1 MQRKSLLVLFFFLS
15 LQTSFSQSGNLVFDH
30 YTIDEGLSNNEIK
43 CLAQDDNGFIWIG
56 TKDGLNRF
64 DGNSFE
70 VYRSARSDSTSI
82 SGKVI
87 FSLLVNHEGTL
98 LVGTDEGLDYYDSD
112 RDIFHPYLVSIDE
125 QSINLNVI
133 ISLVEDSDHGLWI
146 GTRSGLAFHDPESNV
161 STRYKHL
168 SEDPS
173 SLSGDY
179 VHCVFEDSKSNVWV
193 GTDGGL
199 NLFNPE
205 SQTFTRYTPGL
216 IDDRLSD
223 IVFTSISEDPGGSL
237 WLGTVSGALYKFF
250 PDLGSFGK
258 EQNSFEGSGGHSNNY
273 ISGIKPDFRGGLLV
287 AGYREGLSIYNPE
300 NEKSTRMLHN
310 KLDDRSIISDNIFCL
325 LEDSQNNLWVGT
337 GNGLSCHKDAAKSFK
352 HFKRRP
358 QDKNSLTSN
367 LVKSIYEDAQGCL
380 WIGTKEGGLNRLNA
394 ERDQFTHFPIPS
406 EDVFAILEDTKGRI
420 WFGGSDGLC
429 SFDKQSETFASLSS
443 SWVLSLAE
451 EDEDHLWVGTS
462 RGLNLVNTSTGQTET
477 FTSNP
482 GNPLSLPDSWIV
494 TLYKDKLGYLW
505 VGSALGLSVLNEDG
519 VSFTNYQPSNSPY
532 SISNKLILVIFED
545 SKGRFWIGTED
556 GLNLFDKKLEKFTHY
571 TSNDGLADNVI
582 NGICEDD
589 GGGLWISTN
598 KGISLFNPDS
608 MTFVNFDKYDG
619 LQSNQFLNASYF
631 RSKSGE
637 MFFGGINGFN
647 AFRPEEIK
655 FNYIL
660 PPVILTNLSII
671 NERMKPGMKNSP
683 IDRNI
688 NEVEELVLNY
698 NQRFFGLEFVALNY
712 VNPNKNQYRFIL
724 EGFDKEW
731 QQGINLRSVRY
742 TNVPPGKYVFK
753 LFASNNDGLWNKEG
767 KILNI
772 RIRQP
777 YWLTWWAFTIYAF
790 LFMALLLIFRRYSL
804 IEANLKHRLMMEHF
818 EKEKTEELNQL
829 KMKFFT
835 NISHELRTPLSLVI
849 SPLEGLLSREDL
861 PGDTKS
867 SLHIMHRNA
876 DRILL
881 LINQLIEFR
890 KSDTGHL
897 ELKAVQVELNKQI
910 QERIKAFDDFAKQ
923 RDIELVFS
931 AKQPEIDIYIDL
943 DKFDKVLYNLLSN
956 AFKFT
961 KDNGKINIET
971 SVESWDRIKSKL
983 GRKSVRGDYAC
994 LEVSDNGQGIDPEHL
1009 DRVFDRFYQGENGRS
1024 NGNTGSGIGLALSKN
1039 LVELH
1044 QGMIDANNSQD
1055 GGAVFTI
1062 YLPLGKKHL
1071 KKSELSTSGIAF
1083 NPSISV
1089 IEDNREEQFAP
1100 SKEDAGADGNKSLP
1114 KLLIVEDDLDVRNY
1128 LVNDFSKRFTVL
1140 TAGNGKE
1147 GLEKA
1152 KKEFPDIIISDVM
1165 MPEMDGIEFCKK
1177 LKSDV
1182 LISHIPVILLTAKN
1196 SIEYQKQGL
1205 ESGADDYVIKPF
1217 NLEILGLKVNN
1228 LLESRQRLR
1237 KEFKSKPAMQL
1248 NALSL
1253 ASADK
1258 KFLEKVIKLIE
1269 QNIKDPAFSVE
1280 VLGDKV
1286 AMSRSNLYRKIN
1298 ALTGQTAI
1306 EFIRSIKLKEAAR
1319 MLLENKEDVY
1329 DIMEVA
1335 GFQNIKY
1342 FRKCFLTQFGCKP
1355 EDYFDIT
1362 EEMNASGDDPSDKDS
1377 E

>member
-1 MQRKSLLVLFFFLS
+1 MPRKSLLALFFLLTIQF
-15 LQTSFSQSGNLVFDH
+15 SFSQKGDLLFDH

-43 CLAQDDNGFIWIG
+43 CLVQDHNGFIWVG

-64 DGNSFE
+64 DGYSFE
-70 VYRSARSDSTSI
+70 VYRSTRSDSTSI
-82 SGKVI
+82 SGRVI

-98 LVGTDEGLDYYDSD
+98 LVGTDEGLDYYDPD
-112 RDIFHPYLVSIDE
+112 REIFHPYPVFGDE
-125 QSINLNVI
+125 QSINLHVI
-133 ISLVEDSDHGLWI
+133 LSLAEDSDHGLWI
-146 GTRSGLAFHDPESNV
+146 GTRSGLVFYDPESNV
-161 STRYKHL
+161 SKRYKHL

-173 SLSGDY
+173 TLSGDY
-179 VHCVFEDSKSNVWV
+179 VHCVYKDGKSNIWV

-199 NLFNPE
+199 NLFNSE
-205 SQTFTRYTPGL
+205 NKTFTRYSPDPLDEGL
-216 IDDRLSD
+216 IDMS
-223 IVFTSISEDPGGSL
+223 ITSICEDPEGFL
-237 WLGTVSGALYKFF
+237 WLGTDSGDLYPFIPATGKF
-250 PDLGSFGK
+250 GIR
-258 EQNSFEGSGGHSNNY
+258 QNSLAGSKSFSNNY
-273 ISGIKPDFRGGLLV
+273 ISGIRFSSRGELLV
-287 AGYREGLSIYNPE
+287 ASFREGLSLYDPE
-300 NEKSTRMLHN
+300 KDEITRILHN
-310 KLDDRSIISDNIFCL
+310 KLDDKSIISDNIFCL
-325 LEDSQNNLWVGT
+325 LEDQQKNLWVGT

-352 HFKRRP
+352 HFKRSP

-367 LVKSIYEDAQGCL
+367 LVKSIYEDEEGSL
-380 WIGTKEGGLNRLNA
+380 WIGTKEGGLNKLNP
-394 ERDQFTHFPIPS
+394 ERNQFTHFPTPS
-406 EDVFAILEDTKGRI
+406 EDIFAILEDVQGKL

-429 SFDKQSETFASLSS
+429 SFDKRSETFTSLSGY
-443 SWVLSLAE
+443 WVLSLAE
-451 EDEDHLWVGTS
+451 ADEDHLWVGTS
-462 RGLNLVNTSTGQTET
+462 KGLNLVNKNTGET
-477 FTSNP
+477 KVFTNNP
-482 GNPLSLPDSWIV
+482 DDPGSLPDSWIV
-494 TLYKDKLGYLW
+494 TLYKDKLGCLW

-519 VSFTNYQPSNSPY
+519 LSFTSYQPSDSPF
-532 SISNKLILVIFED
+532 SISNKLVLVIFED

-556 GLNLFDKKLEKFTHY
+556 GLNLFDKKLEKFIHY

-589 GGGLWISTN
+589 EGGLWISTN

-608 MTFVNFDKYDG
+608 ATFINFDNYDG
-619 LQSNQFLNASYF
+619 LQSNQFLNGSYF

-660 PPVILTNLSII
+660 PPVILTHLAII
-671 NERMKPGMKNSP
+671 NERMKPGIKNSP
-683 IDRNI
+683 IERNI

-712 VNPNKNQYRFIL
+712 VNPNKNQYKFIL
-724 EGFDKEW
+724 EGFDKDW

-753 LFASNNDGLWNKEG
+753 LFASNNDGLWNEEG
-767 KILNI
+767 KTLKI
-772 RIRQP
+772 RIKQP
-777 YWLTWWAFTIYAF
+777 YWLTWWAFVIYAF
-790 LFMALLLIFRRYSL
+790 LLMALLLIFRRYSL

-829 KMKFFT
+829 KMRFFT

-867 SLHIMHRNA
+867 SLSVMHRNA
-876 DRILL
+876 ERILL

-897 ELKAVQVELNKQI
+897 KLGAVHVELNKQI
-910 QERIKAFDDFAKQ
+910 REQIEAFSDFAKQ
-923 RDIELVFS
+923 RNIELEFS
-931 AKQPEIDIYIDL
+931 TKQAEINIYIDL
-943 DKFDKVLYNLLSN
+943 EKFDKVLYNLLSN

-961 KDNGKINIET
+961 NDSGKINIET
-971 SVESWDRIKSKL
+971 SLLTWEKVQAKM
-983 GRKSVRGDYAC
+983 GRKAVRSDYAC
-994 LEVSDNGQGIDPEHL
+994 IKVSDNGRGIDPKYI
-1009 DRVFDRFYQGENGRS
+1009 DKIFDRFYQGENSS
-1024 NGNTGSGIGLALSKN
+1024 NVHAGSGIGLALSKN

-1044 QGMIDANNSQD
+1044 QGKIDADNSQD

-1071 KKSELSTSGIAF
+1071 KKSELSTSGISF
-1083 NPSISV
+1083 NSSISV
-1089 IEDNREEQFAP
+1089 IEDNREAHHAP
-1100 SKEDAGADGNKSLP
+1100 SKKDFGPNGNAPLP

-1128 LVNDFSKRFTVL
+1128 LENDFSGNFVVL

-1147 GLEKA
+1147 GLDKA
-1152 KKEFPDIIISDVM
+1152 KKEFPDIIVSDVM
-1165 MPEMDGIEFCKK
+1165 MPGMDGIEFCRK

-1237 KEFKSKPAMQL
+1237 KEFKSAPAMQL
-1248 NALSL
+1248 NSQSM

-1258 KFLEKVIKLIE
+1258 KFLENVIRVIR
-1269 QNIKDPAFSVE
+1269 QNMEDPEFSVE

-1298 ALTGQTAI
+1298 ALTDQTAI
-1306 EFIRSIKLKEAAR
+1306 EFIRIIKLKEAAR
-1319 MLLENKEDVY
+1319 MLLENKESVY
-1329 DIMEVA
+1329 DIMEA
-1335 GFQNIKY
+1335 SGFQNIKY
-1342 FRKCFLTQFGCKP
+1342 FRKCFLTQYGCRP

-1362 EEMNASGDDPSDKDS
+1362 EEMGHSGDDLSDKDL